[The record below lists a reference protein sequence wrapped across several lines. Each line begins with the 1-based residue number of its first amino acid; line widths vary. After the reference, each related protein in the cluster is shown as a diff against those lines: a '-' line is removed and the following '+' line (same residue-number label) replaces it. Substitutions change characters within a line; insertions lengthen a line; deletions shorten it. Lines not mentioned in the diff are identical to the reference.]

1 MMTAHNW
8 SVPIWLYVID
18 PTLFFSY
25 VNQVGLGI
33 TCGVTG
39 ASGVTKGRGLHM
51 AGMSSSLSL
60 HCLKST
66 PSILYYKARSKLAW
80 SPKLIF
86 SLYFHI
92 L

>member
-1 MMTAHNW
+1 MTAHNW

-18 PTLFFSY
+18 PTLFFSC

-33 TCGVTG
+33 TCGVTGVTG

-60 HCLKST
+60 II
-66 PSILYYKARSKLAW
+66 ILALLEEY
-80 SPKLIF
+80 
-86 SLYFHI
+86 SLYPI